1 MTTVNNHLSMK
12 LKFKQIE
19 KNSFNSIYTRR
30 TDQPYLGQNWHFHQ
44 EFELIYFLK
53 GHGMR
58 IVGDHISNFNDGEL
72 VLVGEW
78 LPHLWRNDA
87 EPKLETGQADYIII
101 KFLKEF
107 EGVNLFALPELSE
120 IRQLLLKSAQGL
132 VFSKTVLPK
141 VHDLIIELHE
151 SKSTSKIIN
160 FLRLLQI
167 LATEEQV
174 QALSSLEFVLP
185 TQIARE
191 NRLQKV
197 INYIFTNYTQPITLA
212 EIAGIAFMSPPAF
225 CRFFKNSTNKTFF
238 HFLNEFRIS
247 KSCQLLINGEK
258 TIKEVCYEVGFN
270 SLTNFNRAFK
280 NFKNS
285 TPSAYRNLYKAF
297 QN

>member
-1 MTTVNNHLSMK
+1 MK
-12 LKFKQIE
+12 LQFKQVE
-19 KNSFNSIYTRR
+19 KNTFSSIYTKRVAE
-30 TDQPYLGQNWHFHQ
+30 PYLGQNWHFHQ
-44 EFELIYFLK
+44 EFELIYFME
-53 GHGMR
+53 GQGMR
-58 IVGDHISNFNDGEL
+58 IVGDHISNFNKGEL

-87 EPKLETGQADYIII
+87 IINVEEGQADYIII
-101 KFLKEF
+101 KFLKSF
-107 EGVNLFALPELSE
+107 EGVNLFSLPELSE
-120 IRQLLLKSAQGL
+120 IRQLLLKSQRGL
-132 VFSKTVLPK
+132 LFSQAALPK

-151 SKSTSKIIN
+151 SKSTNKIIN

-167 LATEEQV
+167 LAKEEQV
-174 QALSSLEFVLP
+174 QALSNPEFVLP
-185 TQIARE
+185 TQVAKE

-197 INYIFTNYTQPITLA
+197 INYIFTNYTQPITLE
-212 EIAGIAFMSPPAF
+212 EIAGVAYLTPPAF

-258 TIKEVCYEVGFN
+258 SIKEVCYEVGFN

-280 NFKNS
+280 TFKKV
-285 TPSAYRNLYKAF
+285 TPSAYRSQYRAF